1 MKNSNLTKES
11 SFLLRMS
18 AWFMERFPPAHWLL
32 ALLMTLTALV
42 SSRAQTGEL
51 SIEASDIFSFLAVLS
66 FFILLRVFDEHKD
79 FELDCLNHPKRIL
92 QSGLISLSNL
102 KILGFLCVA
111 YSLSYSLYL
120 DGGLG
125 SVTKAYVAMMFW
137 ACLMAKEFFI
147 GSTLEKYLVP
157 YAISHMLV
165 MLPATYWFMALSS
178 PNSIELSAV
187 TLMLMAFNFCSG
199 AIGEIARK
207 TKNLHQKRGK
217 LFSPTHKV

>member
-1 MKNSNLTKES
+1 M
-11 SFLLRMS
+11 
-18 AWFMERFPPAHWLL
+18 
-32 ALLMTLTALV
+32 
-42 SSRAQTGEL
+42 
-51 SIEASDIFSFLAVLS
+51 
-66 FFILLRVFDEHKD
+66 
-79 FELDCLNHPKRIL
+79 
-92 QSGLISLSNL
+92 
-102 KILGFLCVA
+102 
-111 YSLSYSLYL
+111 
-120 DGGLG
+120 
-125 SVTKAYVAMMFW
+125 AMMFW

-207 TKNLHQKRGK
+207 TKSPSEERETVQSYTQSLGIKGGYCSWFFGALNLWIFQPLFTSFIYTRG
-217 LFSPTHKV
+217 SA